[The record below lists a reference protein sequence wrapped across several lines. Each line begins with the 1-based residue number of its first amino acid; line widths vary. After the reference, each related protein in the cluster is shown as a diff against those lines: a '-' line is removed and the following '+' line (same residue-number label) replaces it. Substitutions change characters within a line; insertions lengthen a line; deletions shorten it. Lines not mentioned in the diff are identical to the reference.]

1 MGKAGWAALAVGMAL
16 ALTGAS
22 PCAAAPRAPRNGAAA
37 AWPLHFHHQHHKA
50 KPAAAQPD
58 PAPAEPSILGPAAPS
73 AAGPAVA
80 PAGYRLGPEDVI
92 SVQVWQEPHI
102 SSRNLPVRPDGMIS
116 VPLAGQ
122 IRAEGLTPAQ
132 LQAAIAQRLR
142 PYLSDPAVTV
152 QVEQVRSHKVYVL
165 GRVRRPGIYVL
176 AGPTRVLDAIAMA
189 GGLGEFANRG
199 HIYVLRRLG
208 SGQVQRLPFDYKK
221 VIAGKGAKQNIL
233 LRPGDTVVV
242 P

>member
-1 MGKAGWAALAVGMAL
+1 MWLRVWRPALAMVAGL
-16 ALTGAS
+16 AGIGS
-22 PCAAAPRAPRNGAAA
+22 PGP
-37 AWPLHFHHQHHKA
+37 HHQHPA
-50 KPAAAQPD
+50 KPD
-58 PAPAEPSILGPAAPS
+58 PAPAAQHAA
-73 AAGPAVA
+73 A
-80 PAGYRLGPEDVI
+80 AGYRLGPQDVI
-92 SVQVWQEPHI
+92 SVDVWQEPQI
-102 SSRNLPVRPDGMIS
+102 SSRDLPVRPDGMIS

-132 LQAAIAQRLR
+132 LQAAIARRLR

-152 QVEQVRSHKVYVL
+152 QVDQVRSHKLYIL
-165 GRVRRPGIYVL
+165 GRVHHPGIYVL

-189 GGLGEFANRG
+189 GGLAEFANRR

-208 SGQVQRLPFDYKK
+208 GGRTRRIAFNYKR
-221 VIAGKGAKQNIL
+221 VIAGKDAKENIR